1 MIVQMFMLFN
11 IVYGNYLNTDYQK
24 IFAYI
29 EKTYETEE
37 QKNDR

>member
-24 IFAYI
+24 ILYQWMMI
-29 EKTYETEE
+29 IS
-37 QKNDR
+37 